1 MKDFKIIEYWDF
13 QLRSLDFVICLT
25 QTQKLTNQKS
35 HSLFVLFAKFL
46 NLVHTASNDFIYVYI
61 ISTLLYSLC
70 NNCQNF
76 KRGCVFPMVV

>member
-35 HSLFVLFAKFL
+35 HS
-46 NLVHTASNDFIYVYI
+46 
-61 ISTLLYSLC
+61 
-70 NNCQNF
+70 
-76 KRGCVFPMVV
+76 